1 VDEIALL
8 RAARPEVPDEFGEPE
23 RGEVLCRLLAA
34 AAGERAGGKPMAAGR
49 LRRASR
55 RWRLR
60 VAGPPTM
67 TRRLGIAAAAA
78 AATVA
83 TVGLVLAV
91 WPAAAHTP
99 ASVQHPRA
107 SGRAPLPV
115 PVFGT
120 KNLTAR
126 PAQYIYTEQFV
137 EGAESTVVNN
147 RGTHII
153 KQPPSLLR
161 TWASADG
168 KRGITGTQRPLSH
181 GTWPAVPPLESLCN
195 PADPS
200 DGLPHKIC
208 FPAYLPHL
216 PGTVDGMRSYL
227 LQLGG
232 PNGPAA
238 YKVLGGIIN
247 TSSASN
253 LLVPNRSYHLMY
265 RVALTVKGVY
275 RVRHATTIAGTAG
288 IGIAACVPA
297 VIDKGSMPGFHGC
310 PDRIELIFDATTY
323 ELIGVDHTNAQGKP
337 NRFGEQALLD
347 IAVVDK
353 PGQLP

>member
-8 RAARPEVPDEFGEPE
+8 RAASPDVPDEFGEPE
-23 RGEVLCRLLAA
+23 RGEVRRRLLAA
-34 AAGERAGGKPMAAGR
+34 AAGERAGRKRTAAGR
-49 LRRASR
+49 LRRAGW

-60 VAGPPTM
+60 VARPPMM
-67 TRRLGIAAAAA
+67 TRRLGVAAAAA

-91 WPAAAHTP
+91 WPATAHAPT
-99 ASVQHPRA
+99 SVQHPGA
-107 SGRAPLPV
+107 PGRAPLAV

-120 KNLTAR
+120 QNLTAR
-126 PAQYIYTEQFV
+126 PDQYIYTEQFV
-137 EGAESTVVNN
+137 EGAVSTEVTKGGIHN
-147 RGTHII
+147 I
-153 KQPPSLLR
+153 KAPPSLLR

-168 KRGITGTQRPLSH
+168 ERGITGTRRPLSR
-181 GTWPAVPPLESLCN
+181 GTWPPVPPLESLCD

-200 DGLPHKIC
+200 DGVPHKIC

-216 PGTVDGMRSYL
+216 PGTVDGMGSYL
-227 LQLGG
+227 LRQEG

-238 YKVLGGIIN
+238 YKVLDAIIN

-265 RVALTVKGVY
+265 RAALTVKGVY
-275 RVRHATTIAGTAG
+275 RVRHATTIAGSAG

-297 VIDKGSMPGFHGC
+297 VINKGNMPGFHGC

-337 NRFGEQALLD
+337 NRFGDQALLD
-347 IAVVDK
+347 IAVVSK

>member
-8 RAARPEVPDEFGEPE
+8 RTARPDVPEEFGEPE

-34 AAGERAGGKPMAAGR
+34 AAGERDAGKRTAAGR
-49 LRRASR
+49 LRRTSWK
-55 RWRLR
+55 WRLR
-60 VAGPPTM
+60 VARPPVM
-67 TRRLGIAAAAA
+67 ARRLGIAAAAA

-83 TVGLVLAV
+83 TVAGVLVALPSTAHGPATARARGAV
-91 WPAAAHTP
+91 PAA
-99 ASVQHPRA
+99 S
-107 SGRAPLPV
+107 

-120 KNLTAR
+120 RNLTAR
-126 PAQYIYTEQFV
+126 PDQFIYTEQLA
-137 EGAESTVVNN
+137 EGAETTVITKA
-147 RGTHII
+147 GSHII
-153 KQPPSLLR
+153 KRPPYLLR

-168 KRGITGTQRPLSH
+168 ERGITGTQRPLSH
-181 GTWPAVPPLESLCN
+181 GTWPPVAPLESLCD

-208 FPAYLPHL
+208 YPSYLPHL
-216 PGTVDGMRSYL
+216 PGTVGGMRSYL
-227 LQLGG
+227 LRGDG

-238 YKVLGGIIN
+238 YRVLGAIIN

-265 RVALTVKGVY
+265 RAALTVTGVY
-275 RVRHATTIAGTAG
+275 RVRHATTIAGSAG

-297 VIDKGSMPGFHGC
+297 LIDKGSMPGFHSC
-310 PDRIELIFDATTY
+310 PYRTELIFDATTY

-337 NRFGEQALLD
+337 NRFGDQALLD
-347 IAVVDK
+347 IAVVSK

>member
-1 VDEIALL
+1 VDEITLL
-8 RAARPEVPDEFGEPE
+8 RAVRPDVPEGFGEPE

-34 AAGERAGGKPMAAGR
+34 AAGERAGGKRTAAGR
-49 LRRASR
+49 LRRAGWT
-55 RWRLR
+55 WRLR
-60 VAGPPTM
+60 VARPPVM
-67 TRRLGIAAAAA
+67 ALRLGIAAAAA

-83 TVGLVLAV
+83 TVAGVLVAL
-91 WPAAAHTP
+91 PATAHRP
-99 ASVQHPRA
+99 ASVRA
-107 SGRAPLPV
+107 RGTV

-120 KNLTAR
+120 QNLTAR
-126 PAQYIYTEQFV
+126 PDQFIYTEQLG
-137 EGAESTVVNN
+137 EGAETTAITKS
-147 RGTHII
+147 GTHII
-153 KQPPSLLR
+153 KRPPYLLR

-168 KRGITGTQRPLSH
+168 KRGITGTQRNLSH
-181 GTWPAVPPLESLCN
+181 GTWPPVDRLESMCD

-200 DGLPHKIC
+200 AGLPHKIC
-208 FPAYLPHL
+208 FPGYLPHL

-227 LQLGG
+227 LQQGG

-238 YKVLGGIIN
+238 YRVLGGIIS
-247 TSSASN
+247 TSSASD

-265 RVALTVKGVY
+265 RVALMVKGVY
-275 RVRHATTIAGTAG
+275 RVRHATTIAGSAG

-297 VIDKGSMPGFHGC
+297 LIDKGSMPGFRGC

-337 NRFGEQALLD
+337 DRFGDQALLD
-347 IAVVDK
+347 IAVVNK

>member
-8 RAARPEVPDEFGEPE
+8 RAARPDVPHEFGEPE

-34 AAGERAGGKPMAAGR
+34 AAGERAGGKRAAAGR
-49 LRRASR
+49 LRASR

-60 VAGPPTM
+60 VAGPPM
-67 TRRLGIAAAAA
+67 VTRRLGIAAAAA
-78 AATVA
+78 AATVV

-91 WPAAAHTP
+91 WPATAHAPTSAARPGALGH
-99 ASVQHPRA
+99 
-107 SGRAPLPV
+107 APLAV

-120 KNLTAR
+120 QKLTAR
-126 PAQYIYTEQFV
+126 PAQYIYTEQLV
-137 EGAESTVVNN
+137 EGVTATVETKV
-147 RGTHII
+147 GTHVI
-153 KQPPSLLR
+153 KQPPSLVR

-168 KRGITGTQRPLSH
+168 KRGITGTHRPLSH
-181 GTWPAVPPLESLCN
+181 GTWPPVAPLESLCN

-227 LQLGG
+227 LRQEG

-265 RVALTVKGVY
+265 RAALTVTGVY
-275 RVRHATTIAGTAG
+275 RVRHATTIAGSTG

-297 VIDKGSMPGFHGC
+297 AINKGSMPGFHGC

-337 NRFGEQALLD
+337 DRFGDLALLD

-353 PGQLP
+353 PGELP